1 MTLGRHTNVT
11 FKCNDFINFLWLTV
25 FFFINIM
32 PFTIFSYLFHVMVE
46 NGMIFMCASD
56 TELGRRQP
64 YAYLTEVKKL
74 CRIYRV
80 TYCAAGC
87 EFLFLCK
94 RHILQIKRRFQSSSL
109 HTRAQFAHEGEFDRD
124 FSQVMAGQM
133 VCPLIFTCYLKK
145 VKMTW
150 LFLRILVSLG
160 TKQVNSKDN
169 FFLFDTAECHVQSE
183 L

>member
-1 MTLGRHTNVT
+1 
-11 FKCNDFINFLWLTV
+11 
-25 FFFINIM
+25 
-32 PFTIFSYLFHVMVE
+32 
-46 NGMIFMCASD
+46 MCASD

-74 CRIYRV
+74 CTIYRV
-80 TYCAAGC
+80 TYCVAGC
-87 EFLFLCK
+87 EFLFLCE

-133 VCPLIFTCYLKK
+133 VCPLIFSCYLKK

-160 TKQVNSKDN
+160 TKKSTARTISFCLILLNVMYRVSFNQSW
-169 FFLFDTAECHVQSE
+169 LFAGEIFCTRQ
-183 L
+183 